1 MSKHHEVAAQRSGRL
16 VRHLDQQALADR
28 WGLSIRTLERWRY
41 LHQGPA
47 FLKLGGRILY
57 RLEDVES
64 FEAAKARDPAGAAQ
78 RPDTVVPAKATA

>member
-1 MSKHHEVAAQRSGRL
+1 MSRHHDVAAQGSGRL

-28 WGLSIRTLERWRY
+28 WGLSIRTLERWRH

-57 RLEDVES
+57 RLEDVEA
-64 FEAAKARDPAGAAQ
+64 FEAAQARNPVA
-78 RPDTVVPAKATA
+78 PAKATA

>member
-1 MSKHHEVAAQRSGRL
+1 MSRQHDIEAQRNGGL
-16 VRHLDQQALADR
+16 VRHLDQHDLANR

-41 LHQGPA
+41 LNQGPA

-57 RLEDVES
+57 RLEDVEA
-64 FEAAKARDPAGAAQ
+64 FEAAQARDPAGAVQ